1 MRYLTLAMV
10 FAALLAYPA
19 APAAAYDT
27 DAPRVDVSYKS
38 LCAAIQA
45 ARAELATIPLPDDF
59 RSGEEATGRDAIVA
73 VWRPSVSLTEIRT
86 IEVRDGVSRTHGYA
100 VAVVPSNGLDIPGT
114 DPYNGVNTTYDVT
127 TPVGW
132 YPLAIKVNTRRSGVA
147 IYQPYHVAY
156 QTHELQANGQ
166 QYLKEVVQAARAR
179 LDALGVQSR
188 WKTGK
193 PLTAAIDP
201 DMLLS
206 LILDEHMDKDEV
218 EVRGIEWSVD
228 KSLTLFALNR
238 ERTYYYAISSAAAA
252 GIAQFIKG
260 TYDATRAAYPAAM
273 LPEDLLTGMRDHVTA
288 VMAMHCH
295 ADQVFAELA
304 QSRLREPRTPQLR
317 GAVLAAAYNAGA
329 GKADGKRGAFPAYRR
344 HLYFCK
350 QPKYA
355 RAWCHK
361 DHNLP
366 DETITYVRKFAG
378 VYDYVSDFGLFPKP
392 GRGAPTRSKP
402 AKRTPSRRS

>member
-1 MRYLTLAMV
+1 MRYLKLATLVAT
-10 FAALLAYPA
+10 LLAWTPG
-19 APAAAYDT
+19 PAAAYDM
-27 DAPRVDVSYKS
+27 DAPRVDVSYKT
-38 LCAAIQA
+38 LCAAIQS
-45 ARAELATIPLPDDF
+45 ARATLADIPLPVDF
-59 RSGEEATGRDAIVA
+59 RSGDAATGRDAIIA

-86 IEVRDGVSRTHGYA
+86 IEVRDGVSRTNGFT

-127 TPVGW
+127 APAAW

-156 QTHELQANGQ
+156 QTHEMHANGQ
-166 QYLKEVVQAARAR
+166 QYLKEVLSAARVR
-179 LDALGVQSR
+179 LDELGVESR
-188 WKTGK
+188 WKAGK

-260 TYDATRAAYPAAM
+260 TYDATRADYPAAQ
-273 LPEDLLTGMRDHVTA
+273 LPDDLLAGMRDHVTA

-295 ADQVFAELA
+295 ADQVFADLA
-304 QSRLREPRTPQLR
+304 DSRLHEPRTPQLR

-350 QPKYA
+350 QPKYR

-366 DETITYVRKFAG
+366 GETITYVRKFAG
-378 VYDYVSDFGLFPKP
+378 VYDYVADFGLFP
-392 GRGAPTRSKP
+392 RP
-402 AKRTPSRRS
+402 AKTKATKTKTVKRRA

>member
-1 MRYLTLAMV
+1 MRYLKLATLVAT
-10 FAALLAYPA
+10 LLAWTTG
-19 APAAAYDT
+19 PAAAYDM
-27 DAPRVDVSYKS
+27 DAPRVDVSYKT
-38 LCAAIQA
+38 LCAAIQS
-45 ARAELATIPLPDDF
+45 ARATLATIPLPVDF
-59 RSGEEATGRDAIVA
+59 RSGEEATGRDAIIA

-86 IEVRDGVSRTHGYA
+86 IEVRDGVSRTNGFT
-100 VAVVPSNGLDIPGT
+100 VAVVPSNGLGIPGT

-127 TPVGW
+127 APAAW

-156 QTHELQANGQ
+156 QTHEMHANGQ
-166 QYLKEVVQAARAR
+166 QYLKEVLSAARAR
-179 LDALGVQSR
+179 LDALGVESR

-260 TYDATRAAYPAAM
+260 TYDATRADYPAAQ
-273 LPEDLLTGMRDHVTA
+273 LPEDLLVGMRDHVTA

-295 ADQVFAELA
+295 ADQVFADLA
-304 QSRLREPRTPQLR
+304 DSRLREPRTPQLR

-350 QPKYA
+350 QPKYR

-361 DHNLP
+361 DHDLP
-366 DETITYVRKFAG
+366 GETITYVRKFAG
-378 VYDYVSDFGLFPKP
+378 VYDYVANFGLFPRPVKARHPNTRP
-392 GRGAPTRSKP
+392 G
-402 AKRTPSRRS
+402 KRRA